1 MAAIEREKQEKKA
14 ARKAAKVRKPPDVS
28 GLTPYLDRRFPSRA
42 PFRFLHPS
50 PADRV
55 PASLATRQEA
65 KKEERLAREE
75 FALTGGN
82 KKMTKKERK
91 RLEQAEFE

>member
-28 GLTPYLDRRFPSRA
+28 EPTPYLDRRFPSRA
-42 PFRFLHPS
+42 PFRFLQPS

-55 PASLATRQEA
+55 PDSLATRQEA

-82 KKMTKKERK
+82 KKLTKKERK
-91 RLEQAEFE
+91 RLEQGEYE